1 MQLVFPHP
9 DAKPRSPYRLVASS
23 LSLLYSSASIL
34 ATIAVYQVAQTGAA
48 TASTSQPP
56 LTLPVLESAIA
67 QTGTQTGTQTPGLR
81 PPGTPAARP
90 TSRELLEQAKQQ
102 LRDRGELPPANPQD
116 RSNLPPNTSPSRLP
130 NDPNAMNSNRVPP
143 LVPAV
148 QMFSLYRLGPR
159 DSVGIVVQRFAD
171 FNVQA
176 VIDPEGFIT
185 HPILGKIYLQ
195 GLTIDQAQ
203 ERIRQQVDRFIIN
216 PVVLVSLTNQRPVQV
231 TLVGEVSKPG
241 LYPLSQGPQL
251 ASALLAGGGTREDAD
266 LRTVVL
272 RRPMPDG
279 SIQEQSFDMFS
290 ALKAG
295 TAMPNPMLQDG
306 DTIYVPKLQV
316 GDQTYDRTI
325 ASRSTLVRPQI
336 TVRVLSYTGGG
347 LRQVPLANGSTFL
360 DALSTTGLNP
370 DQADMKK
377 IALVRFDEQAQKAV
391 TFTLNGR
398 AALYGDMT
406 QNMALQDNDVII
418 IGRNLVGRITQTLNV
433 FTQPFRDVLG
443 FLLFFRQLGDSA
455 TNLFGPTR

>member
-1 MQLVFPHP
+1 MQLVSPHTHP
-9 DAKPRSPYRLVASS
+9 IQRLTASS

-34 ATIAVYQVAQTGAA
+34 ATIAVYQVAHVPGA

-56 LTLPVLESAIA
+56 LTLPVLEPIA
-67 QTGTQTGTQTPGLR
+67 RR
-81 PPGTPAARP
+81 PIVPAAPTPA
-90 TSRELLEQAKQQ
+90 
-102 LRDRGELPPANPQD
+102 
-116 RSNLPPNTSPSRLP
+116 TSPAIPSPTPTTPSLVPTTPSLIAPVPSTAFPPSSTP
-130 NDPNAMNSNRVPP
+130 NNPDATNSNRIPP

-148 QMFSLYRLGPR
+148 NLFSLYRLGPR

-203 ERIRQQVDRFIIN
+203 ERVRQQVDRFIIN

-231 TLVGEVSKPG
+231 TLVGEVSRPG
-241 LYPLSQGPQL
+241 LYPLAQGPQL

-266 LRTVVL
+266 LRSIVL

-279 SIQEQSFDMFS
+279 SLQEQSFDLFS
-290 ALKAG
+290 ALQTG
-295 TAMPNPMLQDG
+295 TALPNPMLQDG
-306 DTIYVPKLQV
+306 DTIYIPKLKV
-316 GDQTYDRTI
+316 GDQSYDRRI
-325 ASRSTLVRPQI
+325 ANRSTLVRPQI

-377 IALVRFDEQAQKAV
+377 IALVRFDEQQQKAV